1 MDLKWSG
8 YVRNYSPKFCTIFD
22 FSRGMI
28 VLDLWLVRI
37 GNFEDLKLEFGTYK
51 WSTIRVK
58 ISEGLTCIGIW
69 IIVGKVYCII
79 VVWKRYGKSQAIL
92 FPLTSIGIGAVTIFS
107 NSQSKLDTDGAVNQP
122 IRNDH

>member
-1 MDLKWSG
+1 
-8 YVRNYSPKFCTIFD
+8 
-22 FSRGMI
+22 MI
-28 VLDLWLVRI
+28 VLGRWLVRI

-79 VVWKRYGKSQAIL
+79 VVWKRNGKSQTIL
-92 FPLTSIGIGAVTIFS
+92 LPFTSIQIGTLTIFL
-107 NSQSKLDTDGAVNQP
+107 N
-122 IRNDH
+122 H